1 MTEYVNTNETLKI
14 PLSKDKLMLLF
25 AGSLLFVILGL
36 WFIKQPENFTRTSF
50 KPSPMLITTIGYAS
64 VIFFGI
70 CGMFIFRKLFD
81 TKAGIILDGKGIHDN
96 SSGVSTGF
104 IPWSDI
110 SNISTIEVSRQK
122 LIMIEVNNPD
132 DYINRQTN
140 FIAKKAAAIN
150 HKMYGSPIA
159 ITATSLKYGFD
170 DLYYTLRKRWQ
181 QNINVSEL

>member
-14 PLSKDKLMLLF
+14 PLSKGKLMLLF
-25 AGSLLFVILGL
+25 AGALLFVILGL
-36 WFIKQPENFTRTSF
+36 WFIKQPEIFTRTSF

-64 VIFFGI
+64 VIFFGV

-81 TKAGIILDGKGIHDN
+81 TKAGIIIDDKGIHDN
-96 SSGVSTGF
+96 SSGVSAGF
-104 IPWSDI
+104 IPWGDI

-122 LIMIEVNNPD
+122 LIMIEVSNPD

-150 HKMYGSPIA
+150 HKMYGSPIS
-159 ITATSLKYGFD
+159 ITTTSLKYSFD
-170 DLYYTLRKRWQ
+170 DLYYTLRRRWQ
-181 QNINVSEL
+181 QSTSASEL

>member
-1 MTEYVNTNETLKI
+1 MDPDVNHTIEI
-14 PLSKDKLMLLF
+14 PISKGKLALLL
-25 AGSLLFVILGL
+25 AGAILFVAAGV
-36 WFIKQPENFTRTSF
+36 WFIKEPETFTRTSF
-50 KPSPMLITTIGYAS
+50 KPSPVLITTIGYAS

-70 CGMFIFRKLFD
+70 CAIFIFRKLFD
-81 TKAGIILDGKGIHDN
+81 TKAGIILDDKGIHDN
-96 SSGVSTGF
+96 SSGVSAGF

-110 SNISTIEVSRQK
+110 TNISTIEVSRQK
-122 LIMIEVNNPD
+122 LIMIEVSNPD

-150 HKMYGSPIA
+150 HKMYGSPIS

-181 QNINVSEL
+181 QSTSASEL